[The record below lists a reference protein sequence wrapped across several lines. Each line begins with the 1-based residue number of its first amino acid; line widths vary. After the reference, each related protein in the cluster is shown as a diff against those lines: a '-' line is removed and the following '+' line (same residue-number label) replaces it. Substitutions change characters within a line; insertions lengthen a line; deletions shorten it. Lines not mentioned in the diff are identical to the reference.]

1 MKYLNR
7 QKKLLCIAV
16 VSLLVLFMVGAVWFV
31 SWQQSQPQPPASSS
45 SSASRAVSRTASSQ
59 LEAGGQTSS
68 VPAVSSQISQPTVSD
83 SAASSSEVTVQEI
96 LLTTYQLELEVG
108 ESQMPIVTMLPENAS
123 NKGEIWST
131 SNPSVANVTGLGLIS
146 GISPGSCTITVTS
159 ASNPSVSA
167 SVAVTVR
174 STSASIQPVE
184 ETSAASAASSRND
197 GLTYLIRPINCA
209 FSYGL
214 NEDGTYTLYWDDG
227 HESIVSKEELDEMV
241 DEAFQQAHPPQTFY

>member
-1 MKYLNR
+1 MNW

-59 LEAGGQTSS
+59 LEAGSQTSS
-68 VPAVSSQISQPTVSD
+68 VPAVSSQISQPAVSD
-83 SAASSSEVTVQEI
+83 SVASSSEVTVQEI
-96 LLTTYQLELEVG
+96 LLTAYQLELEVG

-159 ASNPSVSA
+159 ASNPSVRA

-174 STSASIQPVE
+174 STSASIQPV
-184 ETSAASAASSRND
+184 D
-197 GLTYLIRPINCA
+197 
-209 FSYGL
+209 
-214 NEDGTYTLYWDDG
+214 
-227 HESIVSKEELDEMV
+227 
-241 DEAFQQAHPPQTFY
+241 